1 MADNIHSVRRNR
13 SHKVKMNK
21 MNKIKII
28 DGIPHRV
35 CGGYMMA
42 RLDKPDGSFQWCYL
56 HELVIRSFIGPP
68 PPNSRIEHIDGNL
81 LNNALTNLRYSKN

>member
-13 SHKVKMNK
+13 SHKVKLG
-21 MNKIKII
+21 KII

-42 RLDKPDGSFQWCYL
+42 RWDTPDGSFQWCYL
-56 HELVIRSFIGPP
+56 HELVMRSFVGPP
-68 PPNSRIEHIDGNL
+68 PPQTRIEHIDGNL